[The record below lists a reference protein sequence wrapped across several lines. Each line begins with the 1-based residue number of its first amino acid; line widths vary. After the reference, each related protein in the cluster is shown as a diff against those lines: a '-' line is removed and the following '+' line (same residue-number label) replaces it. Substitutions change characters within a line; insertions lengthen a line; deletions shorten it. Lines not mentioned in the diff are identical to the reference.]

1 MTYSDNNLLIEALH
15 RKEISA
21 LSVVYDRYA
30 GAFYGEI
37 KRTLHKQAE
46 SEQALL
52 DSFHAI
58 WKAIPQLD
66 PSKEQLFTWCLKR
79 VRKEISKRK
88 VNMMLHEVFA
98 CQDVFF

>member
-1 MTYSDNNLLIEALH
+1 MTYSDNNLLIEALQ

-30 GAFYGEI
+30 EAFYGEI

-46 SEQALL
+46 SERALL

-58 WKAIPQLD
+58 WKEIPQLD
-66 PSKEQLFTWCLKR
+66 PSKEQLFTWCLKK

-88 VNMMLHEVFA
+88 VNIMLHEVFA